1 VLAAVP
7 GDPQQIPE
15 KLDKYERMEDNIKA
29 LVTQGYLR
37 MGEGGQI
44 LPNR

>member
-7 GDPQQIPE
+7 GNPQQIAE
-15 KLDKYERMEDNIKA
+15 KLDKLDRWEDNIKA
-29 LVTQGYLR
+29 LETQGYLR